1 MLKTLRLIA
10 PLVLP
15 LSAAAASLAYVAE
28 GGAGPRIII
37 LDIEDAEDASE
48 TLILDS
54 ADRPAWSPDGSR
66 LAFIGNYQNREAL
79 YVVDL
84 FNLENT
90 ADPSPRVLTLTD
102 GSPVWSP
109 DGRRIAFADNRG
121 DDARLRLIDLDGD
134 AERELSGQAYQI
146 PPWSVAWSPDGSR
159 LAFTRL
165 TDCEDPQIH
174 VINVNSGVVGGVIGG
189 NERRLTDDGW
199 HVVYDWNP
207 AGLLHT
213 RDADI
218 YLLDPDS
225 GETRRLTNSGY
236 FWNPALS
243 PGGESVV
250 FNSTYHLYLLD
261 VAEETVQQLTSR
273 GRNNQPVWSPDGES
287 IAFVSDRDG
296 DREIWIIDA
305 DGGNPRQVTDNTTDD
320 HSPTWRPE

>member
-15 LSAAAASLAYVAE
+15 LSAAAATLAYVAE
-28 GGAGPRIII
+28 GGAGPRIVI
-37 LDIEDAEDASE
+37 LDIDDAADASE

-66 LAFIGNYQNREAL
+66 LAFIGNDQDREAL

-90 ADPSPRVLTLTD
+90 GDPIPRVLTLTD

-121 DDARLRLIDLDGD
+121 DEARLRLIEVESG
-134 AERELSGQAYQI
+134 AECELSSQADQI

-159 LAFTRL
+159 LAFTKLTESADPQICVIDAARGNELRL
-165 TDCEDPQIH
+165 TD
-174 VINVNSGVVGGVIGG
+174 G
-189 NERRLTDDGW
+189 GW

-236 FWNPALS
+236 CWNPALS

-250 FNSTYHLYLLD
+250 FNSTYHLYLLNL
-261 VAEETVQQLTSR
+261 AEGTVQQLTSR

-296 DREIWIIDA
+296 DRDIWIIDA
-305 DGGNPRQVTDNTTDD
+305 DGGNPRQVTDNETDD
-320 HSPTWRPE
+320 HGPVWRPE